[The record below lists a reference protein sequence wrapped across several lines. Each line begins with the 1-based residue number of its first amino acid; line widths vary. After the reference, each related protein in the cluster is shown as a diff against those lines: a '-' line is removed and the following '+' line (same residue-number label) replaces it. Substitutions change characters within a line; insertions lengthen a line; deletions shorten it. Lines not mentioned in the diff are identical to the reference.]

1 MCGPHRQGV
10 SVSRARGVPRT
21 WPAPLLGRRTSK
33 EKPAS
38 LGGLSSEFPGL
49 ESLQPPGDLV
59 GREPVP
65 DDHIAEI
72 PLSVSGAFCLHRRP
86 TTPQFLCS
94 GAQALGT
101 QSIPALTSTLA
112 VFLCFL

>member
-1 MCGPHRQGV
+1 MWAPQAGV
-10 SVSRARGVPRT
+10 SVSKSPGVPGT

-49 ESLQPPGDLV
+49 SPPASRDGQEGSLFLMTTSLRSPSVCQGPP
-59 GREPVP
+59 
-65 DDHIAEI
+65 AFT
-72 PLSVSGAFCLHRRP
+72 GAPRP
-86 TTPQFLCS
+86 PHHTLCS

>member
-1 MCGPHRQGV
+1 MGPTG
-10 SVSRARGVPRT
+10 RGECLQEPEVPRT

-49 ESLQPPGDLV
+49 SPPASET
-59 GREPVP
+59 GRQRPVP
-65 DDHIAEI
+65 DDHIAERS
-72 PLSVSGAFCLHRRP
+72 PLSVSGALLPQAP
-86 TTPQFLCS
+86 TPYTIPS
-94 GAQALGT
+94 APGAQALGT